1 MGEFQQDMGTATGY
15 LKRTLVMAP
24 IMEHLSLCL
33 KTLNDREQVKG
44 RLQLQGK
51 ETGTTRHPLK
61 LHPVDRG
68 VGQGS
73 ATWALSS
80 ETLGHKLI

>member
-1 MGEFQQDMGTATGY
+1 MGEFQQDVGTATGY

-44 RLQLQGK
+44 RLQLQGRDRYNQAPIK
-51 ETGTTRHPLK
+51 APSSRPWCGSRVCNMGT
-61 LHPVDRG
+61 
-68 VGQGS
+68 
-73 ATWALSS
+73 
-80 ETLGHKLI
+80 